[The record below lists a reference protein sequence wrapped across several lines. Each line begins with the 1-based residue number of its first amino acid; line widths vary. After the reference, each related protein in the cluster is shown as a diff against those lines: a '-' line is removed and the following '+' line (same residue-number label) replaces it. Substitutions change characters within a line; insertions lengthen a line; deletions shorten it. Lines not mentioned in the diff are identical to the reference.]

1 MADKRMLAKKITD
14 HDNFVALPAAA
25 QALYLHLTMSADD
38 DGFCSQVSTAMYRA
52 HAKKKDLDALV
63 KARYLIRFDN
73 GVTVIKHWRMA
84 NAIRKDRYTPTVYQE
99 EYRKLTT
106 KKNLAYT
113 LVTTRQPGDDL
124 ETEDLDAD
132 GCQDDNQTAT
142 RRQPSVA
149 NPQPQVRLG
158 KVRLGKDSNNLVVVG
173 AHESEET
180 PEAGNDLGRV
190 MSYYMDKINPT
201 PSPICLDLLKG
212 YTESLGADVIL
223 HAFGIALDERKT
235 GWSYIQGILQHY
247 ERDGLKT
254 MDAVLRAEQEHQ
266 AGKEEAKDRGRRE
279 KPSRITGKAKIDW
292 KPDELGKLVSDLD
305 RI

>member
-1 MADKRMLAKKITD
+1 MADRRMLARTITEN
-14 HDNFVALPAAA
+14 DNFVALPAAS
-25 QALYLHLTMSADD
+25 QALYMHLTLSADD
-38 DGFCSQVSTAMYRA
+38 DGFCNQVSTAMFRA
-52 HAKKKDLDALV
+52 HAQKKHLDALI
-63 KARYLIRFDN
+63 KARYILRFEN
-73 GVTVIKHWRMA
+73 GVMVLKHWRMA

-99 EYRKLTT
+99 EFARLTI
-106 KKNLAYT
+106 KDNMAYT
-113 LVTTRQPGDDL
+113 LATARQPND
-124 ETEDLDAD
+124 T
-132 GCQDDNQTAT
+132 Q
-142 RRQPSVA
+142 
-149 NPQPQVRLG
+149 PQPQVRLG
-158 KVRLGKDSNNLVVVG
+158 KDSIDKVNNLVVVS

-180 PEAGNDLGRV
+180 PEAENDLGRV

-266 AGKEEAKDRGRRE
+266 AGKEETKDRGRQE
-279 KPSRITGKAKIDW
+279 KPSRITGKAKMDW
-292 KPDELGKLVSDLD
+292 KPDELNRLVSDLD